1 MPGWAPSAS
10 RTSATLL
17 RGCGQQAARQAAKLS
32 RGRRLLQWGCVA
44 AKTGGDTC
52 ERPKVTFGRARA
64 PRTRDL
70 GAQARGARRRFPPA
84 ATGRCR
90 SRLGDLSAGFPGPPD
105 TCFRRG
111 KGSVVAATF
120 PRCPNFGARV
130 QRLLLLG
137 GARLEVRVP
146 SRGRRGAERRGKPA
160 LRDGER
166 RLLVRQVQGW
176 VGGAPGSRPRPQ
188 VLCREPGLLPSPP
201 LRLNRLGAGPFILHA
216 RLCHKLGP
224 RGPDSEFSKSRGEL
238 LVERSGLGEGSK
250 QRNAPRTLAAAEVRP
265 PLGSGPSNLTLD
277 WLKLSLLIARNKIMQ
292 PFTAAPPK
300 LVGT

>member
-160 LRDGER
+160 LQGPARTVSAGCSSAKSKAGSAEPLAPGPARRSFAESLVCSRR
-166 RLLVRQVQGW
+166 RLCGLT
-176 VGGAPGSRPRPQ
+176 AS
-188 VLCREPGLLPSPP
+188 EPGHSFSTPASVTNLDPGALTQSFPKVAGSCLWNAAGLERVPSRETRRGRWR
-201 LRLNRLGAGPFILHA
+201 LR
-216 RLCHKLGP
+216 
-224 RGPDSEFSKSRGEL
+224 
-238 LVERSGLGEGSK
+238 RSGLLW
-250 QRNAPRTLAAAEVRP
+250 AVAL
-265 PLGSGPSNLTLD
+265 LT
-277 WLKLSLLIARNKIMQ
+277 
-292 PFTAAPPK
+292 
-300 LVGT
+300 

>member
-32 RGRRLLQWGCVA
+32 RGRRRRLWGCVA

-52 ERPKVTFGRARA
+52 ERPKVTPGRARA

-70 GAQARGARRRFPPA
+70 GAQARGARAAGSLLQPLEAAGPA
-84 ATGRCR
+84 SGIRPQD
-90 SRLGDLSAGFPGPPD
+90 SPGPPD

-111 KGSVVAATF
+111 KGSDVAATF

-160 LRDGER
+160 LRGPARTVSAGCWSAKSKAGSAEPLAPGPARRSFAESLVCSRR
-166 RLLVRQVQGW
+166 RLCGLTASERGHSFSSPASVTNLDPRALTQSFPKVAGSCLWNAAGLERVQ
-176 VGGAPGSRPRPQ
+176 SRETR
-188 VLCREPGLLPSPP
+188 RGRWR
-201 LRLNRLGAGPFILHA
+201 LR
-216 RLCHKLGP
+216 
-224 RGPDSEFSKSRGEL
+224 
-238 LVERSGLGEGSK
+238 RSGLLW
-250 QRNAPRTLAAAEVRP
+250 AVAL
-265 PLGSGPSNLTLD
+265 LT
-277 WLKLSLLIARNKIMQ
+277 
-292 PFTAAPPK
+292 
-300 LVGT
+300 